1 MHPYRCTPSTDQRI
15 KHSSFLSNSGIP
27 VLNSMTLRPIYQHIT
42 RLAAALPTALTL
54 VLAGAFSVIVRAD
67 VINVHHIKEWQKNL
81 VEASTP
87 QDSIDI
93 LYNLFDISL
102 RNDTGVYS
110 KQLIQL
116 CERVRDY
123 DTELDIIRKVVNK
136 NGRDDAVVDS
146 LSQIVSRIPFSENQR
161 ETMIFIEI
169 RKLLSDLNDMDE
181 ADRMKMLN
189 NLILKYEDDPSQSL
203 YDRILPLYRLTVVL
217 GMTVGGDLYA
227 DCMERLA
234 ILIRQLP
241 KKNGP
246 LTSLYTTQ
254 AAMIYSILGEHE
266 KSVEANREY
275 LEIIRELVAEN
286 ESRGRIYASY
296 KNNIYLALRRMLTNY
311 QALTDQEVDSIYS
324 AMCQLTED
332 DPELAEEFNNMAR
345 AKSFY
350 LVAKKRYPE
359 AVTAIRTALD
369 NEKNRNYRTRL
380 LKMLIESSEAVGDRQ
395 TLAEARQQYIDLLE
409 AGIEAGRS
417 GKIRELQLLLNVNS
431 SSQDRLDDAEDE
443 LKDSS
448 DRYRLIIAIIL
459 ASVFL
464 ILTAMVV
471 GFRYL
476 ITRKRSVA
484 TRPQA

>member
-1 MHPYRCTPSTDQRI
+1 MT
-15 KHSSFLSNSGIP
+15 
-27 VLNSMTLRPIYQHIT
+27 LNSHFQLIT
-42 RLAAALPTALTL
+42 RLRATFPTALTL
-54 VLAGAFSVIVRAD
+54 ALSLAFAVIVRAD

-81 VEASTP
+81 VEAKTP
-87 QDSIDI
+87 QDSVDI

-116 CERVRDY
+116 CERLRDY

-136 NGRDDAVVDS
+136 NDRDDAVVDS
-146 LSQIVSRIPFSENQR
+146 MIQIVSRIPFSENQR

-169 RKLLSDLNDMDE
+169 RKLLGDLYDMDE
-181 ADRMKMLN
+181 AERMKILN
-189 NLILKYEDDPSQSL
+189 DLILKYEDDPSRSL

-241 KKNGP
+241 KKKGP

-254 AAMIYSILGEHE
+254 AALIYSILGEHE
-266 KSVEANREY
+266 KSVEANRAY
-275 LEIIRELVAEN
+275 LDIIRELVAEN
-286 ESRGRIYASY
+286 EAKGRIYASY

-311 QALTDQEVDSIYS
+311 QALNAGEVDSIYT

-332 DPELAEEFNNMAR
+332 DPELASEFNDMAR

-359 AVTAIRTALD
+359 AMTSIKTALN

-380 LKMLIESSEAVGDRQ
+380 LKMLIESAEAVGDRQ
-395 TLAEARQQYIDLLE
+395 TLAEARAQYIDLLE
-409 AGIEAGRS
+409 TGIEAARS
-417 GKIRELQLLLNVNS
+417 GKIRELQLMLNVNS

-471 GFRYL
+471 TFRYL
-476 ITRKRSVA
+476 LSRRQKPAS
-484 TRPQA
+484 RPQA

>member
-1 MHPYRCTPSTDQRI
+1 MT
-15 KHSSFLSNSGIP
+15 
-27 VLNSMTLRPIYQHIT
+27 LNSHFQLIARLR
-42 RLAAALPTALTL
+42 AAFPTALTL
-54 VLAGAFSVIVRAD
+54 ALSLAFAVIVRAD

-81 VEASTP
+81 VEAKTP
-87 QDSIDI
+87 QDSVDI

-116 CERVRDY
+116 CERLRDY

-136 NGRDDAVVDS
+136 NDRDDAVVDS
-146 LSQIVSRIPFSENQR
+146 MIQIVSRIPFSENQR

-169 RKLLSDLNDMDE
+169 RKLLGDLYDMDE
-181 ADRMKMLN
+181 AERMKILN
-189 NLILKYEDDPSQSL
+189 DLILKYEDDPSRSL

-241 KKNGP
+241 KKKGP

-254 AAMIYSILGEHE
+254 AALIYSILGEHE
-266 KSVEANREY
+266 KSVEANRAY
-275 LEIIRELVAEN
+275 LDIIRELVAEN
-286 ESRGRIYASY
+286 EAKGRIYASY

-311 QALTDQEVDSIYS
+311 QALNAGEVDSIYT

-332 DPELAEEFNNMAR
+332 DPELASEFNDMAR

-359 AVTAIRTALD
+359 AMTSIKTALN

-380 LKMLIESSEAVGDRQ
+380 LKMLIESAEAVGDRQ
-395 TLAEARQQYIDLLE
+395 TLAEARAQYIDLLE
-409 AGIEAGRS
+409 TGIEAARS
-417 GKIRELQLLLNVNS
+417 GKIRELQLMLNVNS

-471 GFRYL
+471 TFRYL
-476 ITRKRSVA
+476 LSRRQKPASQ
-484 TRPQA
+484 PQA